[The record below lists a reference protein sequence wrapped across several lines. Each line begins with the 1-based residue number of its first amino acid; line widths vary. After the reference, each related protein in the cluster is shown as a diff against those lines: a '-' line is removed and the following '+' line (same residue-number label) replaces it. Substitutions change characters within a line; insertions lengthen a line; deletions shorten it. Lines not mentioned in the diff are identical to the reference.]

1 MCTASVS
8 SQTYR
13 SVLQGYDVFFGPKL
27 NNPLYSSGEPSADP
41 LTAVPSVRDAK
52 ESEVRHNPTASH
64 LRGSI
69 WHRCGSLWRSS
80 GSNKPAN
87 KPELDV
93 EWSKTLFY
101 GIGLIWR
108 NIKANPSRRSFDG
121 EQVCVSGIPKRFA
134 PHVLEDA
141 KSLKI
146 GIARQFQALYLCKKL
161 KTDIVR
167 YKCKCWKRT

>member
-1 MCTASVS
+1 MGIVH
-8 SQTYR
+8 QTIGWHNR
-13 SVLQGYDVFFGPKL
+13 GSLWQGVAL
-27 NNPLYSSGEPSADP
+27 SAEPV
-41 LTAVPSVRDAK
+41 TAVPSVRDAK
-52 ESEVRHNPTASH
+52 KSEVRHNPTASH

-108 NIKANPSRRSFDG
+108 NIKANSSRRSFDG
-121 EQVCVSGIPKRFA
+121 EQVCVSGVPKRLA

-146 GIARQFQALYLCKKL
+146 GIARQFQALYLCKKIKNRHCSL
-161 KTDIVR
+161 
-167 YKCKCWKRT
+167 

>member
-1 MCTASVS
+1 MGITH
-8 SQTYR
+8 QTMGWHNR
-13 SVLQGYDVFFGPKL
+13 GSLWQGVAL
-27 NNPLYSSGEPSADP
+27 SAEPV
-41 LTAVPSVRDAK
+41 TAVPSVRDAK
-52 ESEVRHNPTASH
+52 KSEVRHNPTASH

-93 EWSKTLFY
+93 EWSMTLFLWHTIDLKKQEY
-101 GIGLIWR
+101 PLEAKFLW
-108 NIKANPSRRSFDG
+108 
-121 EQVCVSGIPKRFA
+121 EQVSVSDVPKRLV

-146 GIARQFQALYLCKKL
+146 GIARQFQALYLCKKIKNRHCSL
-161 KTDIVR
+161 
-167 YKCKCWKRT
+167 

>member
-1 MCTASVS
+1 MCTAPVS

-27 NNPLYSSGEPSADP
+27 NNPLYSSGEPLSADP
-41 LTAVPSVRDAK
+41 VTAVPSVRDAK
-52 ESEVRHNPTASH
+52 KNEVWHNPTTSH

-108 NIKANPSRRSFDG
+108 NIKAYPSRRSFDG
-121 EQVCVSGIPKRFA
+121 EQVCVSGVPKRLA

-146 GIARQFQALYLCKKL
+146 GIARQFQALYLCKKIKNRHCSL
-161 KTDIVR
+161 
-167 YKCKCWKRT
+167 